1 MNLVNWT
8 PYRDMGS
15 FFDRYY
21 NLLGRPSI
29 FDADEDLK
37 SKDFDW
43 RPSADISETRT
54 HYVIKAQLP
63 EVDKKDIHVEVEKGI
78 LTISGERRFE
88 KEEESEEQHRVET
101 MYGKFIRSF
110 SLPADADDTHITAKT
125 RNGVL
130 KVRIPKKAE
139 VKVKTHEI
147 AID

>member
-1 MNLVNWT
+1 MNLVNWA
-8 PYRDMGS
+8 PYRDMGN

-43 RPSADISETRT
+43 RPNADISETKS

-63 EVDKKDIHVEVEKGI
+63 EVEKKDIHVEVDKGI

-101 MYGKFIRSF
+101 MC
-110 SLPADADDTHITAKT
+110 
-125 RNGVL
+125 VL

-139 VKVKTHEI
+139 VKAKTHEI